1 MEARFHWGVTHYRY
15 RNKNITMGMIM
26 ENAPSGAKKI
36 RKTKRKENPGTSL
49 GPGLVG
55 GAKILPRPPT
65 RGGQNKDGCIKIG
78 IKH

>member
-1 MEARFHWGVTHYRY
+1 MEARFHWGGTHYRY
-15 RNKNITMGMIM
+15 RNKNITMGMIK

-55 GAKILPRPPT
+55 GAKNSAAATVRVIFA
-65 RGGQNKDGCIKIG
+65 K
-78 IKH
+78 